1 MTRKI
6 YQTLEDRNNPDV
18 VENQGP
24 FLCNRKDVWLGIGY
38 YFWDSFIENAH
49 WWGKEGARYKNYFI
63 CESSFELNERCF
75 DLYDNSE
82 HIKDF
87 RGAIE
92 ELKKQKLYDEKK
104 TTVTRVI
111 EFLKRINNFPFE
123 AIRARG
129 ELSKSKNSNFFNI
142 IQFNQN
148 KPQYLDLCP
157 AIQICFIN
165 KNTSN
170 RKGFKIVFPSEYC
183 EDYVV

>member
-63 CESSFELNERCF
+63 CESSFKLNERCF
-75 DLYDNSE
+75 DLYDNPE
-82 HIKDF
+82 HIKNF

-104 TTVTRVI
+104 TTVARVI

-123 AIRARG
+123 AIRANG
-129 ELSKSKNSNFFNI
+129 ELSKNKNSIFFNT

-148 KPQYLDLCP
+148 KPQYLDLC
-157 AIQICFIN
+157 CN
-165 KNTSN
+165 SN
-170 RKGFKIVFPSEYC
+170 LFYK
-183 EDYVV
+183 